1 MKAKIYQLQSLFS
14 KINNPYI
21 CLLFYGTDDG
31 EINKGFQ
38 QVKEFLGC
46 KSDDLNTIRL
56 SAEQIKKNP
65 FIATDEANT
74 ISLMGG
80 RRILLIEEDSCFS
93 DAALTNFLDN
103 RKTDA
108 LLIIKAGNLS
118 KTSSLRQEAE
128 NNPFVL
134 AFACY
139 PPTEME
145 LKANIQTLLSQSNKT
160 ISSNVL
166 DILTQKIASH
176 AGIIQQ
182 EINKLLIYLGDKKNI
197 TIQDINAI
205 ITDSKETSLDDFCI
219 MLTNGQTDKVN
230 AALQMFIQEN
240 TQLST
245 LIWTMTNYFS
255 ILAKLVENKRFSDVQ
270 EKILAKNLKPNQ
282 FKLKTPLLSQ
292 AQKWTYPQTLSVLKK
307 LQNLEQATRQTNM
320 PTDCIM
326 AHTLIHLSEFAK
338 KLSGMR

>member
-14 KINNPYI
+14 KINNPYS
-21 CLLFYGTDDG
+21 CLLFYGTDEG
-31 EINKGFQ
+31 EISKGFQ

-80 RRILLIEEDSCFS
+80 KRILLIEEDSSFS
-93 DAALTNFLDN
+93 EAALTNFLDN

-108 LLIIKAGNLS
+108 LLLIKAGNLS

-145 LKANIQTLLSQSNKT
+145 LKANIQNLLFQAHKT
-160 ISSNVL
+160 ISASVL
-166 DILTQKIASH
+166 DFLTQKLASH

-197 TIQDINAI
+197 TLQDINAI

-219 MLTNGQTDKVN
+219 MLASGQTEKVHM
-230 AALQMFIQEN
+230 ALQAFIQEN
-240 TQLST
+240 VQLST
-245 LIWTMTNYFS
+245 LLWGVTNYFS
-255 ILAKLVENKRFSDVQ
+255 ILAKLVENKRFSDLQ
-270 EKILAKNLKPNQ
+270 EKILAKTLKPNQ
-282 FKLKTPLLSQ
+282 FKLKVPLLAQ
-292 AQKWTYPQTLSVLKK
+292 AQKWTYPQILNVLNK
-307 LQNLEQATRQTNM
+307 LQTLEQQTRQTGM
-320 PTDCIM
+320 PAEYITE
-326 AHTLIHLSEFAK
+326 HTFIQLSEFAK
-338 KLSGMR
+338 KLGSMR